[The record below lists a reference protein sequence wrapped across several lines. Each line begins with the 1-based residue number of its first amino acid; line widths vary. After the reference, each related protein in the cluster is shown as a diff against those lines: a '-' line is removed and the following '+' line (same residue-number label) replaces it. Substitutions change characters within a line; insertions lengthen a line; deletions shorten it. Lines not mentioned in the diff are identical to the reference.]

1 VFSLSYVLERLLHE
15 DLGYWENLVMDYEN
29 QTKALK
35 VPHENSIESLH
46 DFNIRVNDLYTRAA
60 FDFARARRNKDA
72 IERFVE
78 NVLKDYY
85 NGPNELARRAG
96 GIQYA
101 RAYPAPDNWRE
112 PTVNLFDLEDR
123 FRYFY
128 YMMDSVIKSL
138 EAKAESRITNN
149 SLLKL
154 ESALS

>member
-1 VFSLSYVLERLLHE
+1 MSYVLERLLSE
-15 DLGYWENLVMDYEN
+15 DLVAWEQLVSDYEMH
-29 QTKALK
+29 TVALK
-35 VPHENSIESLH
+35 VPRENSIESLH
-46 DFNIRVNDLYTRAA
+46 DFNIRANELYTRAS

-85 NGPNELARRAG
+85 NGPNELARKAG

-101 RAYPAPDNWRE
+101 RAFPAPDAWRE
-112 PTVNLFDLEDR
+112 PHVNLFDLEDR
-123 FRYFY
+123 FRHYY
-128 YMMDSVIKSL
+128 YMMDSVISSL

-154 ESALS
+154 EQNLT